1 MRNKKL
7 DRVINIGLASLFIV
21 CLATTAF
28 GQGRGRGGGNGGGR
42 GSGGGAGNGSGPP
55 AGVGVDRGLGNA
67 SERSNGRSDNGLR
80 TASERSNGRS
90 DAGHERAR
98 IASNNLRNADRDL
111 REHPGIAHTLRVN
124 ANDLRAGYQ
133 SALATN
139 PDLKFGHYVAATRL
153 AQNMGSRHPNI
164 TRSAILD
171 RLADGD
177 SIGEALRHLGLS
189 SDEAKAAKKKAES
202 EIKAA
207 RN

>member
-1 MRNKKL
+1 MRNQKL
-7 DRVINIGLASLFIV
+7 GRVVNVGLASLFIL
-21 CLATTAF
+21 CLATAVF
-28 GQGRGRGGGNGGGR
+28 GQGRGRGGGSGGGR
-42 GSGGGAGNGSGPP
+42 GSGGGAGNGDRPP

-67 SERSNGRSDNGLR
+67 SDRSNGRSDDGLR

-133 SALATN
+133 SALANN

-153 AQNMGSRHPNI
+153 AQNLGSRYPNI

-189 SDEAKAAKKKAES
+189 SDAAKAAKKKAES

-207 RN
+207 KN